1 MFHDLDL
8 KRGAFVWLMLVPLVS
23 PSQLPCQ
30 VPLLLSWC
38 SSPLMHLGRQQEMPQ
53 MLGPLTPMWER
64 PKWSFWL
71 LALAW
76 LLFCFGLVFC
86 YGLAVVTAIW
96 KVNQQIEVCSL
107 SLSLCACLSLLHSI
121 FQKNKPLPK
130 KKKKRQIWLLSYQI
144 NQMNVLSCLSSLM
157 R

>member
-1 MFHDLDL
+1 MKHTEMFHDLDL

-130 KKKKRQIWLLSYQI
+130 KKKKDKSDCFPIK
-144 NQMNVLSCLSSLM
+144 
-157 R
+157 